1 MNLLLYMAPVVL
13 LSLVPTTIILEPGA
27 LLSMRELAQQHRCA
41 SQTPTCMHNHRPCLG
56 PGREEALSES
66 PVGAPA
72 MQGVLATPMAV
83 AVLNPSPHRLPI
95 MFWIAWNPRLAGRL
109 DQSSPHN

>member
-41 SQTPTCMHNHRPCLG
+41 SRHPEIYLTNPASSSANNLYHQPALPELLTCGKSLSSSDGGRSVQSELTSSACLVWLLEPPRP
-56 PGREEALSES
+56 ADAS
-66 PVGAPA
+66 
-72 MQGVLATPMAV
+72 
-83 AVLNPSPHRLPI
+83 
-95 MFWIAWNPRLAGRL
+95 
-109 DQSSPHN
+109 